1 MTHWFR
7 VKLVA
12 SLLGEFSVVGM
23 TVASTVQSARVQQQI
38 EDKYRNGQ
46 KIRCKS
52 SSRDLERIRSS
63 TRETSSKKENVSVE
77 KVI

>member
-23 TVASTVQSARVQQQI
+23 TVASTVRSARVQQI